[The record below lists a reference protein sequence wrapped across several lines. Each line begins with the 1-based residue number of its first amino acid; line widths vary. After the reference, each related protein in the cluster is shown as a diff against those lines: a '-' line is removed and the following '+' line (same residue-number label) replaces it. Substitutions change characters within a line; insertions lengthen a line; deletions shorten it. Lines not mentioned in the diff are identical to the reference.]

1 MELKDFLDIAFLII
15 IVNEE
20 SQQLQSDKGN
30 VNNSDEDR
38 ENSTGQSGYLKWT
51 VEEED
56 DK

>member
-30 VNNSDEDR
+30 VNR
-38 ENSTGQSGYLKWT
+38 IQMKIGRIPPGK
-51 VEEED
+51 VGI
-56 DK
+56 